1 MKHLIRRLTA
11 VLLCAVLAACAGT
24 PPTTPPDPPLHDEL
38 FAPSAEATDAG
49 EVFALSD
56 AMRQYAERE
65 LQATLRRPDPRRA
78 LIDALYRRGQLGL
91 SYDASVTR
99 NAAEAFEARAGN
111 CLSLVIMTASFAKH
125 LGLPVSYR
133 NVLVDA
139 MYTRQGDLTM
149 ANGHVNLI
157 LEEVPARPRREA
169 PTPGPLQVD
178 FLPPEDMR
186 GARSVPLKERT
197 ILAMFMNNR
206 AAEALNDGRLDDSY
220 AWARAAVRQDPD
232 FGAAIN
238 TLGVIYLRAGHRL
251 QAEAALRAVLA
262 RDPSDVAALSNLLQL
277 MRHDGREAE
286 ARQLGEK
293 LARLEPYPPF
303 HFFDLGRAAM
313 ADGDY
318 AGAQKLFDRE
328 LSRQPLQHEVRF
340 WAAQA
345 AWHLGDAATA
355 ADHLRQARDN
365 SPDPH
370 SQAIYATKLDH
381 LLDRFRASRLQQ
393 PTRAVN

>member
-1 MKHLIRRLTA
+1 MKHLTKRLTA
-11 VLLCAVLAACAGT
+11 LLLCAVLAACAGV
-24 PPTTPPDPPLHDEL
+24 PPATPPDSLLHDPL
-38 FAPSAEATDAG
+38 FAPSAESTDAG
-49 EVFALSD
+49 EVFALSED
-56 AMRQYAERE
+56 MRRYAEGE
-65 LQATLRRPDPRRA
+65 LKATMYRPDPRRA
-78 LIDALYRRGQLGL
+78 LIDALYRRSQLGL
-91 SYDASVTR
+91 SYDASMTR
-99 NAAEAFEARAGN
+99 NAAQAFQARAGN
-111 CLSLVIMTASFAKH
+111 CLSLVIMTAAFAKH

-157 LEEVPARPRREA
+157 LEEVSARPRREA

-186 GARSVPLKERT
+186 GARSVALQERT

-206 AAEALNDGRLDDSY
+206 AAEALNEGRLDDSY
-220 AWARAAVRQDPD
+220 AWARAAVLQDPD
-232 FGAAIN
+232 FSVAIN
-238 TLGVIYLRAGHRL
+238 TLGVVYLRAGHRP

-262 RDPSDVAALSNLLQL
+262 RNPSDVAALSNLLHLLQ
-277 MRHDGREAE
+277 HDGREAE
-286 ARQLGEK
+286 ARQLGDR

-328 LSRQPLQHEVRF
+328 LRRQPLQHEVRF

-345 AWHLGDAATA
+345 AWHLGDTARA
-355 ADHLRQARDN
+355 ADHLRQAMDN
-365 SPDPH
+365 SPDAGR
-370 SQAIYATKLDH
+370 QAVYASKLDH
-381 LLDRFRASRLQQ
+381 LLGRSRASRLQ
-393 PTRAVN
+393 